1 MTIEVRSMKK
11 FLLLLA
17 LAGSATT
24 LASMQ
29 AVGSIPAAPTKSA
42 ANLREARACAALLK
56 RMARS
61 SEADSWQNRMR
72 AWTCMERAESAGI
85 LSTEAD

>member
-1 MTIEVRSMKK
+1 MKK

-29 AVGSIPAAPTKSA
+29 AVGSIPTASTKSVSD
-42 ANLREARACAALLK
+42 LREARACSALLK
-56 RMARS
+56 RMTRS
-61 SEADSWQNRMR
+61 AESNTWQNRMR
-72 AWTCMERAESAGI
+72 AWTCMKRADSSGVASVEP
-85 LSTEAD
+85 DQ

>member
-1 MTIEVRSMKK
+1 MKK

-29 AVGSIPAAPTKSA
+29 AVGSIPAAPAKTA
-42 ANLREARACAALLK
+42 ADLREARACAALLK
-56 RMARS
+56 KIARS
-61 SEADSWQNRMR
+61 AEADTWRNRIR
-72 AWTCMERAESAGI
+72 AWTCKERIDGAGI
-85 LSTEAD
+85 LSGEGG